1 MPDPFSHSNADS
13 GRLSHLITPMTR
25 TSDGKRIDVWRVAIA
40 GRGLVDFEIRM
51 HLDRSAPRFEAI
63 TLDPDLRNFVA
74 ARSSDISE
82 LQRLLERAVEDFA
95 ESRYGEEWPAAIA
108 LECGVHET
116 RLGRYG
122 GSAPAHL
129 IDVKLQTQF
138 VRAEPVRAGRN
149 SPFREILSGERR
161 MTILERS
168 RETEVSGLMSGDRSG
183 ISVQA
188 RASMERETPVS
199 RAILP
204 DDPALRQ
211 DLRLMNET
219 LRQFGIMLADRL
231 SPAGLEA
238 AALAAP
244 VPSGSPRRLPSPE
257 DMAAL
262 MEAAA
267 RVARASADADLLTDR
282 GAEPG
287 TGIGHRQGPHQTDE
301 RIEDDRIRDRD
312 RRDRAHAVPPGN
324 PCGA

>member
-1 MPDPFSHSNADS
+1 MPDPFSHSNADA
-13 GRLSHLITPMTR
+13 GRLSRLITPVTR
-25 TSDGKRIDVWRVAIA
+25 TSEGKHIDVWRVAIA
-40 GRGLVDFEIRM
+40 GRGLVEFEIRM

-63 TLDPDLRNFVA
+63 TLDPDLRSFVA
-74 ARSSDISE
+74 VRSSDISE
-82 LQRLLERAVEDFA
+82 LQILLQRAVEDFA
-95 ESRYGEEWPAAIA
+95 ESRYGAEWPAAIA
-108 LECGVHET
+108 VECGVYEASH
-116 RLGRYG
+116 GRYG
-122 GSAPAHL
+122 GSAPEHV
-129 IDVKLQTQF
+129 IDVKLKAQF

-183 ISVQA
+183 ISAQA
-188 RASMERETPVS
+188 RVSMERETPVS

-257 DMAAL
+257 DMVAL

-267 RVARASADADLLTDR
+267 RVARVSATADPRTDR
-282 GAEPG
+282 GADPG
-287 TGIGHRQGPHQTDE
+287 ADPGPEAEVMDE
-301 RIEDDRIRDRD
+301 
-312 RRDRAHAVPPGN
+312 APG
-324 PCGA
+324 PGL